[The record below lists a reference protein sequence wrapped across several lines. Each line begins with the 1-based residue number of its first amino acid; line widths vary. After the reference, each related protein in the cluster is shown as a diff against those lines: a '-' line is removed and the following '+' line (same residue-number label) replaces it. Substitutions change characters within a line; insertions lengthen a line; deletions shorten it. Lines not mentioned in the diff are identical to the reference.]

1 MLKYSQVYD
10 YVFDDESEAENQKG
24 KEMIKRIMKRQDEI
38 EKLVDGEEDESLPSP
53 FQKYRQYKK

>member
-38 EKLVDGEEDESLPSP
+38 EKLVDGEEDVSLPSP